1 MSRIRKFIALAP
13 ADRHLLVES
22 VFLMAAVKAALSLL
36 SFRRVL
42 RLASRLSRRPAGPGP
57 GDGDVAGRVAW
68 STAVARAYVP
78 GVATC
83 LATSLTAMVLLA
95 RRGCPAELRI
105 GVDRTGEGPFLAHAW
120 VESRGEVVVE
130 GEELHRYV
138 PFPDLKWESS

>member
-1 MSRIRKFIALAP
+1 MTRLRKFIALPA
-13 ADRHLLVES
+13 ADRFLLVES
-22 VFLMAAVKAALSLL
+22 LLLLAAFKAALGLL

-42 RLASRLSRRPAGPGP
+42 RLASRLSRRPAEAGA
-57 GDGDVAGRVAW
+57 GDGELTQRVAW
-68 STAVARAYVP
+68 AASVARAYIP
-78 GVATC
+78 GETTC

-138 PFPDLKWESS
+138 PFPAFEWESS